1 MHIKNRSSF
10 RLYFW
15 RKKSRAWVSAVG
27 KGLLAPSLTRGIVW
41 LDRALALAQA
51 CLPHLREHIVVS
63 FAKQG
68 VYREVCI

>member
-1 MHIKNRSSF
+1 M
-10 RLYFW
+10 
-15 RKKSRAWVSAVG
+15 WVSAAG